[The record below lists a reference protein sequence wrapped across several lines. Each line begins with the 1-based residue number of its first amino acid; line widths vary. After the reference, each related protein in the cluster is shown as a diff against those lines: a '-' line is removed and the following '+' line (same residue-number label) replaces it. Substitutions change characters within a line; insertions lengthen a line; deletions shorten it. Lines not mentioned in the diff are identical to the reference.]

1 MENKNTKIKRFYTL
15 AYRMDGYCSTI
26 EESDD
31 LDELLCKKKWYLEM
45 VTRKESAIN
54 RIVIL
59 NRENIVYWDSNET
72 DESLAAQV
80 IELHHNT
87 PNGIIRDADTILVD
101 LIEENVDDLNES
113 GIGEEIIQIWMNSM
127 DRSSVEQLF
136 ENLAGISFHEYL
148 ISCMKNITR

>member
-1 MENKNTKIKRFYTL
+1 M
-15 AYRMDGYCSTI
+15 
-26 EESDD
+26 
-31 LDELLCKKKWYLEM
+31 
-45 VTRKESAIN
+45 
-54 RIVIL
+54 IL